1 MSTPPQYVGPLERR
15 SDFLPV
21 RKVERVVLLGYM
33 ASGKS
38 SVGEALARRLEW
50 QFVDFD
56 VEIER
61 RDGRTVQQLIET
73 EGEEFFRKLEA
84 ALTEELANVRYM
96 VLAPGGG
103 WITRPELLEAIR
115 PGTLSV
121 WLRVEPQEVARRLK
135 EDTVDRPFKE
145 LADPT
150 ERIAAMQAER
160 ESLYRLAD
168 LGVPA
173 NTRSVEQ
180 IAFEIEQ
187 LVRTRGI
194 PEPE

>member
-1 MSTPPQYVGPLERR
+1 MATSSHYIGPLERR
-15 SDFLPV
+15 SDYLPL

-38 SVGEALARRLEW
+38 TVGEALARRLEW

-61 RDGRTVQQLIET
+61 RDGRTVQQLIEA
-73 EGEEFFRKLEA
+73 EGEEFFRDLEA
-84 ALTEELANVRYM
+84 ALTEEFATVRYL
-96 VLAPGGG
+96 VLAPGGA
-103 WITRPELLEAIR
+103 WITRPELLDAIQ

-121 WLRVEPQEVARRLK
+121 WLRVEPDEVARRLK
-135 EDTVDRPFKE
+135 QDTVDRPFKDH
-145 LADPT
+145 ADPT

-160 ESLYRLAD
+160 EPLYRLAD
-168 LGVPA
+168 VGVPA
-173 NTRSVEQ
+173 NARSIEQ

>member
-1 MSTPPQYVGPLERR
+1 MATSPQYVGPLERR
-15 SDFLPV
+15 SDYLPL

-38 SVGEALARRLEW
+38 TVGEALARRIEW

-61 RDGRTVQQLIET
+61 RDGRTVQQLIEE
-73 EGEEFFRKLEA
+73 EGEGFFRELEA
-84 ALTEELANVRYM
+84 ALTEELATVRNV

-115 PGTLSV
+115 SGTLSV
-121 WLRVEPQEVARRLK
+121 WLRVDPAEVARRLK
-135 EDTVDRPFKE
+135 NDTVDRPFKE

-160 ESLYRLAD
+160 EPLYRLAD
-168 LGVPA
+168 VGVPT

-194 PEPE
+194 HEVE

>member
-1 MSTPPQYVGPLERR
+1 MATTSRYVGPLERR
-15 SDFLPV
+15 SDYLPV
-21 RKVERVVLLGYM
+21 RKIERVVLLGYM

-38 SVGEALARRLEW
+38 TVGEALARRLEW
-50 QFVDFD
+50 QFIDFD

-61 RDGRTVQQLIET
+61 RDGRTVSQLIEA
-73 EGEEFFRKLEA
+73 EGEEFFRDREA
-84 ALTEELANVRYM
+84 ALTEELAGVRYL

-103 WITRPELLEAIR
+103 WITRPELLDGMR

-121 WLRVEPQEVARRLK
+121 WLRVDPAEVARRLK
-135 EDTVDRPFKE
+135 ADTVDRPFKD

-160 ESLYRLAD
+160 EPLYRLAD

-173 NTRSVEQ
+173 NTRSIEQ